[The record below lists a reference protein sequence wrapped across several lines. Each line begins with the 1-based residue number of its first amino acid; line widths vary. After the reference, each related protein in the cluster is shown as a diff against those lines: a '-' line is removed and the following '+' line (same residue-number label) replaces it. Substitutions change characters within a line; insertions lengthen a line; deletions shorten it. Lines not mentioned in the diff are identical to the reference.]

1 MTLGWVGISARS
13 HPIANPIGFGCRKT
27 ICLAHRGI
35 WNSSK
40 YDRFK
45 SDSMFCTLSPIG
57 LKSDSEKLV
66 TKNLDGK
73 GEKDLFYSHSD
84 WIENI
89 HSKPVLSFYIA
100 HGDMFRAQ
108 GDLLT
113 PSELR
118 DTLHQSRQVLFKQWN
133 PFVWYSGAPLDF
145 REIWPTW
152 NLWRHLSRSSDGV
165 RRCPWALNTSPWAK

>member
-1 MTLGWVGISARS
+1 MDDCIMWGYQSQRGLKLT
-13 HPIANPIGFGCRKT
+13 KT
-27 ICLAHRGI
+27 IYGGVAIKSHNLRVIPKSCLPKIWTVRG
-35 WNSSK
+35 
-40 YDRFK
+40 
-45 SDSMFCTLSPIG
+45 
-57 LKSDSEKLV
+57 
-66 TKNLDGK
+66 KN
-73 GEKDLFYSHSD
+73 LFYSQSD

-89 HSKPVLSFYIA
+89 HSKPVLTFYIA

-118 DTLHQSRQVLFKQWN
+118 DTLHQRRQVLFKQWN
-133 PFVWYSGAPLDF
+133 PFVWYSGDPMDF
-145 REIWPTW
+145 REISSTW